1 MDWHDATKK
10 TTVKRAWRL
19 STAASLYVRE
29 YAVKL
34 VIDSIVK
41 MLSRYTGIYNFA
53 SFVFEFICVHLRLS
67 AAGLLLQFSFVL
79 IGVHR
84 RPIRRKGS

>member
-10 TTVKRAWRL
+10 TTIKRAWRR
-19 STAASLYVRE
+19 SMAAPFYVRE

-41 MLSRYTGIYNFA
+41 MLSRYTGVYNFA
-53 SFVFEFICVHLRLS
+53 PYVFEFICVHLRSS
-67 AAGLLLQFSFVL
+67 AAGLILKLSLIL

-84 RPIRRKGS
+84 RQKYQC